1 MNYKTPSERVAAEVR
16 AELARAQIK
25 IKDLAPELEMSV
37 STLQRRLSGEIPFD
51 VEELTRIADIAN
63 VSPAVFFAGKA
74 A

>member
-63 VSPAVFFAGKA
+63 VSPAVFFAGKVA
-74 A
+74 

>member
-63 VSPAVFFAGKA
+63 VSPAVFFARKA